1 MSSLPA
7 QLKQKYKPKYTG
19 YVGGR
24 FGYYRW
30 IIGLNGEEIPERCN
44 RTDNPDLQTTY
55 MYNQDGSEILR
66 YIRLDI
72 DAEKTLPCWKDENG
86 VVSWS
91 LISRELDKNP
101 DISPIKRQI
110 EKVTLSRSKKGL
122 HILIG
127 IAPLPLINESIQAQ
141 MLARKIQSNLIT
153 CLNEIGIGADPSG
166 RGLKVLF
173 STYRN
178 QNNIVHSNQI
188 LTKNIENSAKK
199 FGGNR
204 IKYLNILND
213 ACEKWL
219 VSLGIKGGFRLYPDI
234 RLETKV
240 ARLFLFTL
248 GMYVPIEANSTVF
261 ENKYTT
267 EQDYLNNISHA
278 KINTVEL
285 NYEQIAEIM
294 GTEKRNIY
302 GKFWEKEEIK
312 NLFYIEK
319 TIENTIRISVK
330 DSVSLHKKI
339 QRAMAIWNYK
349 PSELKLNLIMPEN
362 VLDGSRNSAITS
374 WVLTMKWCGIE
385 PKTALECVK
394 KMVKNIPDYYN
405 AKKSCKDSQLLAT
418 VNSVYRNRR
427 ELLGW
432 VKEKENLP
440 EWIKIHLQE
449 KTTEKTAAEAAG
461 RACTLSNSRNIQ
473 AGELSYLPEYINTLA
488 GGEGVNSSSP
498 LVIDVQMLDLLSKQ
512 KKKYI
517 SRYDGFVYFQGK
529 YYSLGLKH
537 ARKEIVIL
545 NTEDKLY
552 FFEKETNQRIT
563 EHLINRT
570 KYKKYSVKDGHRIFW
585 DDIEVI
591 NEAFLYKAKKYSNT
605 LKLYISA
612 YLSNL
617 EGFSDNKFICSVLNL
632 KEKYRENKNIFENIL
647 RVCLENRIFSYRKI
661 LQMCESY

>member
-1 MSSLPA
+1 MSSHPA

-19 YVGGR
+19 YIGGR

-72 DAEKTLPCWKDENG
+72 DANKTLPIWKDEHG
-86 VVSWS
+86 AVSWS
-91 LISRELDKNP
+91 LISRELDKYP
-101 DISPIKRQI
+101 AIKRQI

-127 IAPLPLINESIQAQ
+127 IAPLPLVSESLQAQ

-188 LTKNIENSAKK
+188 LTKQIEKSAKK
-199 FGGNR
+199 VGDHVR
-204 IKYLNILND
+204 IKYLNILNN
-213 ACEKWL
+213 ACEEML
-219 VSLGIKGGFRLYPDI
+219 INLGIKGGFRLYPDI

-267 EQDYLNNISHA
+267 DQDYLNNISYA
-278 KINTVEL
+278 KINIVEL

-294 GTEKRNIY
+294 ATEKRNIY
-302 GKFWEKEEIK
+302 GKFWEKEQIK
-312 NLFYIEK
+312 KLFNIEK
-319 TIENTIRISVK
+319 TIDNTIKISVK

-339 QRAMAIWNYK
+339 QRAVAIWNYK
-349 PSELKLNLIMPEN
+349 PSELKLNLIRPEN

-374 WVLTMKWCGIE
+374 WVLAMKWKGIA

-394 KMVKNIPDYYN
+394 EMVKNIPDFEN
-405 AKKSCKDSQLLAT
+405 AKKSCKKSQLIAT
-418 VNSVYRNRR
+418 VNSVYTNRR
-427 ELLGW
+427 ELEGW
-432 VKEKENLP
+432 IQDDLP
-440 EWIKIHLQE
+440 EWIKIHLRE
-449 KTTEKTAAEAAG
+449 NIAKKTAAEAAG
-461 RACTLSNSRNIQ
+461 APCTLSNSRNIQ
-473 AGELSYLPEYINTLA
+473 AGKLSSTSTYLNTLA
-488 GGEGVNSSSP
+488 GGKDVNSTSP
-498 LVIDVQMLDLLSKQ
+498 MVLDSQMLELLKKQ

-517 SRYDGFVYFQGK
+517 CRYDGFIYFQGK
-529 YYSLGLKH
+529 YYSLGLKN
-537 ARKEIVIL
+537 ARKEVIIL
-545 NTEDKLY
+545 NTDDKLY
-552 FFEKETNQRIT
+552 FFDKENNLRIT
-563 EHLINRT
+563 EHLINKT
-570 KYKKYSVKDGHRIFW
+570 KFKKYSVKDEHRIFW
-585 DDIEVI
+585 EDIEEI
-591 NEAFLYKAKKYSNT
+591 NEGFLYKAKKYSNT

-617 EGFSDNKFICSVLNL
+617 EGFSDNKFICSILNL
-632 KEKYRENKNIFENIL
+632 KEKYRENKNILENIL
-647 RVCLENRIFSYRKI
+647 QICLENKIFSYKKI
-661 LQMCESY
+661 LQMCENY